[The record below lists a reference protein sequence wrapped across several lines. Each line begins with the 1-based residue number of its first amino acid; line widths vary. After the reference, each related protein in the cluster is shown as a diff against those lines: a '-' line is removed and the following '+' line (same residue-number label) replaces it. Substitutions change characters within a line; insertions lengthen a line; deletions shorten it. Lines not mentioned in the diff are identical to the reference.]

1 MNNHGYIICKTTDKK
16 IHILHLSSHQAFP
29 GQQFGRRF
37 SPHVLDGFDCW
48 ISLNFS
54 SWLQVCTWNNLS
66 LPPTVFCIQVCDFFV
81 ALLPMRKRKKTWFQ
95 IVDVQKAH
103 PQFVTMPVLNGCIWR
118 FPSRINQQP
127 SALRVAH
134 HDVLL
139 LDKSAEMDAWMMDD
153 FMADFFWRSSVDW
166 SLASLR
172 RSLWQLL
179 GLI

>member
-1 MNNHGYIICKTTDKK
+1 MFWMDLIVGSLWIFLLDFKSVLEII
-16 IHILHLSSHQAFP
+16 LVYHQQCSVYRSA
-29 GQQFGRRF
+29 
-37 SPHVLDGFDCW
+37 
-48 ISLNFS
+48 I
-54 SWLQVCTWNNLS
+54 
-66 LPPTVFCIQVCDFFV
+66 FFV
-81 ALLPMRKRKKTWFQ
+81 ALLPMRKRKKKTWFQ

-139 LDKSAEMDAWMMDD
+139 LDKSGRDGCMDD
-153 FMADFFWRSSVDW
+153 GWLHGRFFWRSSVDW

-172 RSLWQLL
+172 RSLWQPL